1 MDGWMI
7 ATLATN
13 KKILKN
19 KNGADSGPQAT
30 LTEQYWR
37 RRKNKHQ
44 EADSSMSRHT

>member
-1 MDGWMI
+1 MI
-7 ATLATN
+7 AFLATN

-19 KNGADSGPQAT
+19 IKCADSGPQAT